1 MKKIIVGITGASGSI
16 LAHTL
21 IGTLLGLGHE
31 VHLLATGNG
40 EKVLKFELG
49 SSFAELCEGYRQI
62 SPDLHVYSN
71 DNLFADISS
80 GSFRTDAMVIVPCS
94 MGTLAKV
101 AAGLSDNLVAR
112 CADVMI
118 KEHRQLVLVT
128 RESPLSAIHL
138 ENMLKLARLGVTVMP
153 PVIPF
158 YHKPVTLDESIGLT
172 AGRILDTLGI
182 ENPFHKAWREPD
194 EK

>member
-16 LAHTL
+16 LAHRL
-21 IGTLLGLGHE
+21 ITALLSYGHE

-49 SSFAELCEGYRQI
+49 SSFAELCEGYGQLNQ
-62 SPDLHVYSN
+62 SLHVYSN
-71 DNLFADISS
+71 DNLFADIAS
-80 GSFRTDAMVIVPCS
+80 GSFRTDAMVIIPCS

-101 AAGLSDNLVAR
+101 AAGMSDNLVAR

-128 RESPLSAIHL
+128 RESPL
-138 ENMLKLARLGVTVMP
+138 
-153 PVIPF
+153 
-158 YHKPVTLDESIGLT
+158 
-172 AGRILDTLGI
+172 
-182 ENPFHKAWREPD
+182 
-194 EK
+194 